1 MIMPRNANKVAR
13 IRRTAL
19 TCHLRSC
26 SLSRRRVSIDNIG
39 AMMEEMRVDA
49 KKDRSGL
56 LRVRVSRGAGWSR
69 VDQQG
74 IKNYARAKEGYT
86 LPPYR
91 ASDANFKLLTS
102 RSTAK
107 KTGDLLDNLIGV
119 YTVFTQIRNSFA
131 EEYNVSVV
139 LHNGPRQYVPAVL
152 LNQLALFHFFLSSA
166 GRQRESRPYR

>member
-1 MIMPRNANKVAR
+1 MILIDTANMIMPRNANKVAR
-13 IRRTAL
+13 MRRTAL
-19 TCHLRSC
+19 TCHLR

-86 LPPYR
+86 LPP
-91 ASDANFKLLTS
+91 
-102 RSTAK
+102 
-107 KTGDLLDNLIGV
+107 
-119 YTVFTQIRNSFA
+119 
-131 EEYNVSVV
+131 VS
-139 LHNGPRQYVPAVL
+139 
-152 LNQLALFHFFLSSA
+152 S
-166 GRQRESRPYR
+166 

>member
-1 MIMPRNANKVAR
+1 VSVILIDTANMIMPRNANKVAR
-13 IRRTAL
+13 MRRTAL

-86 LPPYR
+86 LPTFR
-91 ASDANFKLLTS
+91 IELVTQTS
-102 RSTAK
+102 S
-107 KTGDLLDNLIGV
+107 
-119 YTVFTQIRNSFA
+119 
-131 EEYNVSVV
+131 
-139 LHNGPRQYVPAVL
+139 
-152 LNQLALFHFFLSSA
+152 FLSYFTEYGEKDRRYSIYPDKK
-166 GRQRESRPYR
+166 QLC

>member
-1 MIMPRNANKVAR
+1 MSVILIDTANMIMPRNANKVAR
-13 IRRTAL
+13 MRRTAL

-86 LPPYR
+86 LPTFR
-91 ASDANFKLLTS
+91 IELVTQTS
-102 RSTAK
+102 S
-107 KTGDLLDNLIGV
+107 
-119 YTVFTQIRNSFA
+119 
-131 EEYNVSVV
+131 
-139 LHNGPRQYVPAVL
+139 
-152 LNQLALFHFFLSSA
+152 FLSYFTEYGEKDRRYSIYPDKK
-166 GRQRESRPYR
+166 QLC